1 MNVPIFFISLISLY
15 YLWGYLRVRVH
26 FCLPFPLTEKE
37 IVMRLLIRLV
47 SLAVAAYSC
56 YSGAITGEWKASIA
70 IVSLCALVFLITFIS
85 KARGGTPGSQSDGA
99 SAIYTPS
106 SSSNSSCS
114 SDGGG
119 GDC

>member
-1 MNVPIFFISLISLY
+1 MGSEYIN
-15 YLWGYLRVRVH
+15 WGVRVH
-26 FCLPFPLTEKE
+26 FPLMPSGKKE

-70 IVSLCALVFLITFIS
+70 IISLCALMFLITFIS
-85 KARGGTPGSQSDGA
+85 KTRGGTPGSQSDGA

-106 SSSNSSCS
+106 SSSSSSCS

>member
-1 MNVPIFFISLISLY
+1 MGSEYFSAPKKMAKMGAEYI
-15 YLWGYLRVRVH
+15 
-26 FCLPFPLTEKE
+26 FPLMPSGKKE

-56 YSGAITGEWKASIA
+56 YSGAVTGEWKASIA
-70 IVSLCALVFLITFIS
+70 IISLCALMFLITFIS
-85 KARGGTPGSQSDGA
+85 KTRGGTPGSQSDGA

-106 SSSNSSCS
+106 SSSSSSCS

>member
-1 MNVPIFFISLISLY
+1 MELNS
-15 YLWGYLRVRVH
+15 WGSLRVRVH
-26 FCLPFPLTEKE
+26 FPLMPSGKKE

-70 IVSLCALVFLITFIS
+70 IISLCALVFLITFIS
-85 KARGGTPGSQSDGA
+85 KTRGGTSGSQSDGA

-106 SSSNSSCS
+106 SNSSSSCS

>member
-1 MNVPIFFISLISLY
+1 MGSEYFSAPKKMAKMGAEYI
-15 YLWGYLRVRVH
+15 
-26 FCLPFPLTEKE
+26 FPLMPSGKKE

-70 IVSLCALVFLITFIS
+70 IISLCALMFLITFIS
-85 KARGGTPGSQSDGA
+85 KTRGGTHGSQSDGA

-106 SSSNSSCS
+106 RSSNSSCRS
-114 SDGGG
+114 EGGG
-119 GDC
+119 GKS

>member
-1 MNVPIFFISLISLY
+1 MGSEYIN
-15 YLWGYLRVRVH
+15 WGVRVH
-26 FCLPFPLTEKE
+26 FPLMPSGRKE

-70 IVSLCALVFLITFIS
+70 IISLCALVFLITFIS
-85 KARGGTPGSQSDGA
+85 KTRGGTSGSQSDGA

-106 SSSNSSCS
+106 SNSSSSCS

>member
-1 MNVPIFFISLISLY
+1 MPS
-15 YLWGYLRVRVH
+15 GK
-26 FCLPFPLTEKE
+26 KE

-56 YSGAITGEWKASIA
+56 YSGAVTGEWKASIA
-70 IVSLCALVFLITFIS
+70 IISLCALMFLITFIS
-85 KARGGTPGSQSDGA
+85 KARGGTPSSQSDGA

-106 SSSNSSCS
+106 SSSSSPCS